1 MHKYHCMFPIKS
13 IRVVFVFIYYIYRIS
28 YLKRRSFTITLYSII
43 SKSSSDGGN
52 NIQMINSIGLT
63 NTQNLSL
70 FLPFFTLESVS
81 LIVFSYIASE
91 IMCKGFLFIFTAVV
105 NFLNTGMWHYAY
117 IHTPHNYYCT
127 KTYIKFSSMYIRGCW
142 MRIFCKDTTNLIY
155 IC

>member
-1 MHKYHCMFPIKS
+1 MNVIPITA

-81 LIVFSYIASE
+81 LIVFSYIA
-91 IMCKGFLFIFTAVV
+91 F
-105 NFLNTGMWHYAY
+105 
-117 IHTPHNYYCT
+117 
-127 KTYIKFSSMYIRGCW
+127 
-142 MRIFCKDTTNLIY
+142 
-155 IC
+155 